1 MSGDIGLEQPIIF
14 YHKKMTEAKKIVL
27 EQKGIKLAY
36 LEKEM
41 LEECK
46 STHELQERVKSKG
59 RTVPHRSVLNGS
71 VIIKK

>member
-36 LEKEM
+36 LEINNQKEDGRAAVFSIRR
-41 LEECK
+41 K
-46 STHELQERVKSKG
+46 SIQ
-59 RTVPHRSVLNGS
+59 
-71 VIIKK
+71 